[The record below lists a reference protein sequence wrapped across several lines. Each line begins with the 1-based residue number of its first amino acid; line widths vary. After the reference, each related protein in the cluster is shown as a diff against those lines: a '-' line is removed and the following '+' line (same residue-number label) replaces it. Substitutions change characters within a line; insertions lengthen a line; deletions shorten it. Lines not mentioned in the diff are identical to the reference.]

1 MSSTTPTPTTNG
13 GGAGAGAPPKKHQY
27 DPVFTDSVIAATGP
41 KASPRMRQ
49 VMASLIRHVHDF
61 ARENDITVAEWM
73 QGVEMLNWAGQMSND
88 RRNETQLLC
97 DVIGLESLVDEI
109 TSKLLVGADAD
120 YETTKSAILGPF
132 FRKDTPPT
140 ENDASIIKNLPPD
153 AEVAYMH
160 GVVSDAATGTPLA
173 GVTVDVW
180 QCSTNG
186 LYEQQD
192 PEQTEFNLRGK
203 FTTDENGYYGLY
215 CIRPV
220 PYPVPYDGPA
230 GKLLQ
235 LLDRHPYRPAHIH
248 IMAGNDKYT
257 PLVTQIFDRK
267 TQYLENDSV
276 FAVKDDL
283 VVDFKP
289 ITGHSKAS
297 LELEYN
303 IRLAAMKPRA

>member
-1 MSSTTPTPTTNG
+1 MATNG
-13 GGAGAGAPPKKHQY
+13 KPQY
-27 DPVFTDSVIAATGP
+27 DPNFTDSVVAATGP

-49 VMASLIRHVHDF
+49 VMSSLIRHVHDF
-61 ARENDITVAEWM
+61 ARENDITVSEWM
-73 QGVEMLNWAGQMSND
+73 QGVELLNRSGQMSND

-109 TSKLLVGADAD
+109 TNKLLVGAD
-120 YETTKSAILGPF
+120 YESTKTAILGPF

-140 ENDASIIKNLPPD
+140 ENDASIIKTMPSD
-153 AEVAYMH
+153 GEIVYMH
-160 GVVSDAATGTPLA
+160 GIVSDAATGKPLE
-173 GVTVDVW
+173 GVTVDIW

-192 PEQTEFNLRGK
+192 PDQAEFNLRGK
-203 FTTDENGYYGLY
+203 LTTDKNGYYGLY

-230 GKLLQ
+230 GELLQ

-248 IMAGNDKYT
+248 IMAGKGDVYA
-257 PLVTQIFDRK
+257 PLVTQIFDKK
-267 TQYLENDSV
+267 TKYLDNDSV

-283 VVDFKP
+283 VVDFVPVKDHP
-289 ITGHSKAS
+289 KAS

-303 IRLAAMKPRA
+303 IRLAAQKA